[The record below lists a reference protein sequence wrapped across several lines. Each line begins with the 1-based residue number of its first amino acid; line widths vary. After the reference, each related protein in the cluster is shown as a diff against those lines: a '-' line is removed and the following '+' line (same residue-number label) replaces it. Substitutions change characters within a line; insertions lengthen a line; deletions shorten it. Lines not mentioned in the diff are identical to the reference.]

1 MDGTIRSRTDVGFQG
16 IKQGSQRITVW
27 PKGLQIK
34 TRTLFFRSRHLGK
47 TVRFQT
53 GSGFQVR
60 KHGGEKKAVGPKGF
74 SSRPE
79 PQHSGAD
86 TWTKYFCK
94 LRNPPPCNKTG
105 GRKKELSGRK
115 AWRQNPNLIIQE
127 PTLGQNDSLKDRCRL
142 LSHNKGPNKKLPSR
156 WGKNALRGTSLAD
169 PLFGR
174 KNRSKPVPALMPKS
188 RGAEKNGFG
197 PISSGTVFWGV
208 SGGALFDRKIPF
220 KTRTGF
226 EGQRPGGRKKRFW
239 PDQLWNRFFGGL
251 RGPKDGKK
259 GPFGPPPFLIN
270 SPIGWSPNKYLS
282 ICYKYLWVYKY
293 LSRAHKYLSF
303 IQRKRMGSEKF

>member
-169 PLFGR
+169 PLFDR

-220 KTRTGF
+220 KTVPALKAKGRGAEKNGF
-226 EGQRPGGRKKRFW
+226 GPISSGTVFLEASGGQKMAKRD
-239 PDQLWNRFFGGL
+239 PLD
-251 RGPKDGKK
+251 
-259 GPFGPPPFLIN
+259 PPPF
-270 SPIGWSPNKYLS
+270 
-282 ICYKYLWVYKY
+282 
-293 LSRAHKYLSF
+293 
-303 IQRKRMGSEKF
+303 